1 MAIKEDAI
9 KYLNDAAPEQCFWV
23 NNGPI
28 LKNLEELANA
38 LQSMSDETYRYHAN
52 KEKNDFTKWLSEIIG
67 DKKLANELLSSKSR
81 GSALKKVRGRLES
94 LKRKSR

>member
-1 MAIKEDAI
+1 MATSEEAIKF
-9 KYLNDAAPEQCFWV
+9 LGDAAPEQCFWV

-52 KEKNDFTKWLSEIIG
+52 KEKNDFSKWVSDVIG
-67 DKKLANELLSSKSR
+67 NKKLANDLLSSKSR
-81 GSALKKVRGRLES
+81 GSALKKVRGGLES
-94 LKRKSR
+94 LKRKNR